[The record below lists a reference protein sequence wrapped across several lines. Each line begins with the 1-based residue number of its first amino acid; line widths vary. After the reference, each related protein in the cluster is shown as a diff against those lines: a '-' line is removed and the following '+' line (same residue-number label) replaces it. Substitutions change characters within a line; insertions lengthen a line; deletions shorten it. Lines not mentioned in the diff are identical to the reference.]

1 MFAQS
6 SCEESSL
13 KSLAKNHM
21 DDKLLSGVA
30 CKSFL
35 CCSCDFFFLLCNL
48 GEMLRVMLSTR
59 RANAD

>member
-13 KSLAKNHM
+13 KSLAKNHV

-35 CCSCDFFFLLCNL
+35 CCSCDFFA
-48 GEMLRVMLSTR
+48 V
-59 RANAD
+59 